1 MITLEITY
9 IFLKPKSIFYRS
21 YLDLK
26 KAIQRNEAT
35 DFEENKSK
43 SYITLECKICF
54 DQLRVTE
61 SPIWILDCGHLP
73 FCDSC
78 SQRILNEGNNSKCP
92 ICRIEITGR
101 KRAYFCDKEQ
111 TKTPI

>member
-26 KAIQRNEAT
+26 KAIQKNEAT

-54 DQLRVTE
+54 NSLRATE

-92 ICRIEITGR
+92 ICRIEITDR
-101 KRAYFCDKEQ
+101 KRAYFCD
-111 TKTPI
+111 

>member
-26 KAIQRNEAT
+26 KAIQSK
-35 DFEENKSK
+35 DK

-54 DQLRVTE
+54 NSLRAPE

-92 ICRIEITGR
+92 ICRIEITDR
-101 KRAYFCDKEQ
+101 KRAYFCD
-111 TKTPI
+111 